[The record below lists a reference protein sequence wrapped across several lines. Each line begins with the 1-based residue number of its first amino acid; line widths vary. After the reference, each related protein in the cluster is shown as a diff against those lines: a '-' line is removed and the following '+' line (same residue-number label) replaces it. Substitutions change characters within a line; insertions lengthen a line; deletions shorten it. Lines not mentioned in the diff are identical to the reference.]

1 MREKRTWG
9 EREKRTY
16 KCLRKGERRK
26 NLWKASKGNNKKEG
40 KKERNNEEKQNEE
53 IKRGR
58 TK

>member
-26 NLWKASKGNNKKEG
+26 NLRKARKGNNKKERR
-40 KKERNNEEKQNEE
+40 KKEK
-53 IKRGR
+53 
-58 TK
+58 